1 MLSQT
6 HPVSYQAAC
15 AALWRDNSRE
25 TGENS
30 LVLILLAHVSPDVG
44 FACRI
49 NFGTVDAWLQ
59 PPDVLHCSTNECHDF
74 RSFLLASRA
83 DMM

>member
-1 MLSQT
+1 MTAPLTLPELPLGPIAPDSARSSCSSRILFS
-6 HPVSYQAAC
+6 V
-15 AALWRDNSRE
+15 AAL
-25 TGENS
+25 
-30 LVLILLAHVSPDVG
+30 LMFCPLA
-44 FACRI
+44 
-49 NFGTVDAWLQ
+49 FGTVDAWLQ

>member
-1 MLSQT
+1 MPAGD
-6 HPVSYQAAC
+6 HDGHAAVTP
-15 AALWRDNSRE
+15 LRGTPS
-25 TGENS
+25 ENG

-44 FACRI
+44 FGCRI
-49 NFGTVDAWLQ
+49 NFRTVDAWLQ